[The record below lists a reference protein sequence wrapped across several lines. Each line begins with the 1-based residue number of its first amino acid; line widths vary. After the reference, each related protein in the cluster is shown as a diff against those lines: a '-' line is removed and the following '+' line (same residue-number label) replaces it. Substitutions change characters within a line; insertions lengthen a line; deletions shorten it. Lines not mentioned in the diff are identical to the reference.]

1 METQVREQSGFDI
14 LLAQIA
20 VAFAA
25 LATVLAAV
33 GLYGVM
39 AYSVAQRTPEIGVRL
54 ALGADASRIRYMVL
68 SHVGRLAIIGVVVG
82 LAASL
87 VLGRYAASLLF
98 EVEGID
104 PGVMLAAVA
113 IVSVVSMAAATVPAY
128 RASRIDPAHALR
140 WE

>member
-128 RASRIDPAHALR
+128 RASRIDPARALR